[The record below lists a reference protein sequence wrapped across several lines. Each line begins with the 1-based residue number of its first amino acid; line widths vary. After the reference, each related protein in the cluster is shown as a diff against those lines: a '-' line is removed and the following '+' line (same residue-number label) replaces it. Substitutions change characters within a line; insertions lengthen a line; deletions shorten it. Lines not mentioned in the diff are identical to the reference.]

1 MHSGRP
7 RAGKGDNGRL
17 AVESGRRNAA
27 TAHVHVARARGATT
41 QHDRERALCYGVTP
55 GTPPG
60 CGSRA
65 TRVAVCSPRPS
76 VVRGSQLAPIHVAGT
91 RDAAPSPVGHTGHFP
106 GSCRQ
111 QDDRLSARGLAAT
124 VVVVVRATAGGA
136 RSAALTQHRVGA
148 GGDARWSG
156 QRRAIRTRA
165 RAVGKFAAGDN
176 KSTGKNVAMCTTRGL
191 ARRLRTVAMSQ
202 VHEACARR
210 PRCEF

>member
-1 MHSGRP
+1 M
-7 RAGKGDNGRL
+7 L
-17 AVESGRRNAA
+17 RRDSRHPTRVWVTSN
-27 TAHVHVARARGATT
+27 ARGGVQSEAQCGAWVAACTYT
-41 QHDRERALCYGVTP
+41 RRRHSRCGPLAGRAHW
-55 GTPPG
+55 
-60 CGSRA
+60 A
-65 TRVAVCSPRPS
+65 
-76 VVRGSQLAPIHVAGT
+76 
-91 RDAAPSPVGHTGHFP
+91 FP
-106 GSCRQ
+106 WLCRQ

-191 ARRLRTVAMSQ
+191 ARRLRTVAISQ
-202 VHEACARR
+202 VHEDCARR

>member
-1 MHSGRP
+1 M
-7 RAGKGDNGRL
+7 
-17 AVESGRRNAA
+17 ESGRGDAA
-27 TAHVHVARARGATT
+27 TTDVHVARARGATT
-41 QHDRERALCYGVTP
+41 QDDGERALSHGVTP

-124 VVVVVRATAGGA
+124 VVVRATAGGA

-156 QRRAIRTRA
+156 QRRATSDQ
-165 RAVGKFAAGDN
+165 GAGA
-176 KSTGKNVAMCTTRGL
+176 GCWEVCFQL
-191 ARRLRTVAMSQ
+191 
-202 VHEACARR
+202 
-210 PRCEF
+210 

>member
-1 MHSGRP
+1 M
-7 RAGKGDNGRL
+7 L
-17 AVESGRRNAA
+17 RRDSRHPTRVWVTSN
-27 TAHVHVARARGATT
+27 ARGGVQSEAQCGAWVAACTYT
-41 QHDRERALCYGVTP
+41 RRRHSRCGPLAGRAH
-55 GTPPG
+55 
-60 CGSRA
+60 RA
-65 TRVAVCSPRPS
+65 
-76 VVRGSQLAPIHVAGT
+76 
-91 RDAAPSPVGHTGHFP
+91 FP
-106 GSCRQ
+106 WLCRQ

-202 VHEACARR
+202 VHEDCARR
-210 PRCEF
+210 HSGFSTLLFKTTLLIS